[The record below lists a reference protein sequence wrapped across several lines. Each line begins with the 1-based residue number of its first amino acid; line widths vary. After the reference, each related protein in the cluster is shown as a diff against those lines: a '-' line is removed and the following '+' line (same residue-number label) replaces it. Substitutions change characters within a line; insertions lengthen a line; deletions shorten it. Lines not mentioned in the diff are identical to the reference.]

1 MANGTSE
8 RTPQI
13 KNGAG
18 IRQQLQELR
27 DLLLIPSFMFSES
40 AVIKRKPLSSTARR
54 AGWVGCN
61 LDLHRIAP
69 EARIAI
75 VITRSSSRRRGD
87 ESLTK
92 KQNQRFLTSSP
103 TNQTVI
109 VPPEEVRARYT
120 RLKPIREIKTAQRG
134 WTLDVLNIVRRLVN
148 SEGRAPRD
156 PNFSGQ
162 SGTRVTRPSGEFTNA
177 DAYAFEREL
186 AELHPDN
193 DHVKEKIRQQLQ
205 ILRDAGLLIHLNRG
219 EWKLP

>member
-120 RLKPIREIKTAQRG
+120 RLKPIREIKTTQRG

-162 SGTRVTRPSGEFTNA
+162 SGTRVTRPSGEFTT
-177 DAYAFEREL
+177 DDVYTHDREL
-186 AELHPDN
+186 EKLHPDN
-193 DHVKEKIRQQLQ
+193 RHVKDKIRQQLQ
-205 ILRDAGLLIHLNRG
+205 VLRDMGLLLHIDRG
-219 EWKLP
+219 VWRLP